1 MSKDDY
7 IKGATSKIFNP
18 THKRA
23 VQAELS
29 DHILNAQ
36 GFNEEIGYEA
46 DAAENLAVEK
56 MGDYEEVA
64 ESLGALHN
72 DFYTP
77 IGDIIAFV
85 IWLAGLGGAYYLL
98 NKYIFGDFGAMPI
111 TLAAVCLSC
120 AVFFISAGIMLRR
133 NRLPVII
140 GTFLCGGATAVFM
153 FFCFKDIIEQIYN
166 NINNLYELIVNSDIV
181 TASVLPTNIITVI
194 VTVFSSVA
202 FLLTAISFIYY
213 VKYHINSNTLF
224 DNHIKRF
231 FKGFSFIVSIAF
243 IVFTVF
249 FGYRFFTI
257 QNDLYNEYKNA
268 YQATL
273 TMCRECHT
281 FDELSDYI
289 SSGKTGF
296 IDDEKLFVS
305 KKDNELISEY
315 YYTNN
320 LFEFTVERE
329 FETEDDSDFK
339 FLNDYGIVSS
349 NLQADYEYQVVLSLS
364 KTQKSFKNGFDS
376 LSLKKYKISE
386 NELDEIKLFDM
397 ENHTFDE
404 SLEFYLNHMPT
415 ALIIYPP
422 KNNDNCGKYNFTFTT
437 GTGKYKYTD
446 VIEIMDYPEYYKKI
460 KDRQLEI
467 SEIIKNN
474 PDSSFEEI
482 AILTNTTLVEPNL
495 TFEDY
500 SMAVG
505 VLGSFF
511 DDYKQELLDEYYSLY
526 EFKIADD
533 LYFTLTAKPYEFV
546 SFVSPDVTI
555 SLADLTFTSPEK
567 LKYFS
572 TIPLTERVK
581 YSAMNW
587 EPYKKI
593 AVYGKGYFAK
603 NGLVYDYD
611 DMPYFE
617 KDGTRYRF
625 YSIEQDPS
633 DIEGYTKKYYLV
645 NEKSE
650 LYQADDCFIN
660 AEGYLFID
668 TYHTLKV
675 QEDGLTYSDAN
686 GNTYTK
692 ALETSWDENGNI
704 LPFDEYLD

>member
-64 ESLGALHN
+64 ENLGALHN

-166 NINNLYELIVNSDIV
+166 NINNLYELIINSDIV

-249 FGYRFFTI
+249 FGYRFFSI

-296 IDDEKLFVS
+296 IDDEKL
-305 KKDNELISEY
+305 DISVKSDETISGY
-315 YYTNN
+315 YYSDNFIAFAVDRDFSVPDEDYKFLSDYGMVPSDFPTEYDYEIRLALTTMNLFKNN
-320 LFEFTVERE
+320 L
-329 FETEDDSDFK
+329 
-339 FLNDYGIVSS
+339 
-349 NLQADYEYQVVLSLS
+349 
-364 KTQKSFKNGFDS
+364 DS
-376 LSLKKYKISE
+376 LSLKKYKTSE
-386 NELDEIKLFDM
+386 EMLDELTLFDM
-397 ENHTFDE
+397 QEHSYDD
-404 SLEFYLNHMPT
+404 SIEFYSQYIPT
-415 ALIIYPP
+415 SLRIQPASSSENYGTYYLTYISGSGKFKFTNEFYIRTISEAA
-422 KNNDNCGKYNFTFTT
+422 NNVLAK
-437 GTGKYKYTD
+437 
-446 VIEIMDYPEYYKKI
+446 EI
-460 KDRQLEI
+460 EI

-474 PDSSFEEI
+474 LECSYEEI
-482 AILTNTTLVEPNL
+482 ADLTNTTLITPDISY
-495 TFEDY
+495 EDY
-500 SMAVG
+500 KKTVNM
-505 VLGSFF
+505 LGSFF
-511 DDYKQELLDEYYSLY
+511 DDYKENILEAYYSQY
-526 EFKIADD
+526 SFKVTDD
-533 LYFTLTAKPYEFV
+533 LYFTLSSNPYEYVIF
-546 SFVSPDVTI
+546 SSPTK
-555 SLADLTFTSPEK
+555 FE
-567 LKYFS
+567 YFKI
-572 TIPLTERVK
+572 IPLTERAK
-581 YSAMNW
+581 YSVIDS
-587 EPYKKI
+587 EPFKKI
-593 AVYGKGYFAK
+593 SVIGAGYYAK
-603 NGLVYDYD
+603 NGLAYDYTR
-611 DMPYFE
+611 MPYFE
-617 KDGTRYRF
+617 ENGTRYKL
-625 YSIEQDPS
+625 YMIDVDPGDMS
-633 DIEGYTKKYYLV
+633 GYIKTYYLV

-650 LYQADDCFIN
+650 LFEADDCFIN

>member
-64 ESLGALHN
+64 ENLGALHN

-85 IWLAGLGGAYYLL
+85 IWLAGIGGAYYLL

-202 FLLTAISFIYY
+202 FLLTAISLNYY
-213 VKYHINSNTLF
+213 VKYYTNSNTLF

-296 IDDEKLFVS
+296 IDDEKL
-305 KKDNELISEY
+305 DISVKSDETISGY
-315 YYTNN
+315 YYSDNFIAFAVDRDFSVPDEDYKFLSDYGMVPSDFPTEYDYEIRLALTTMNLFKNN
-320 LFEFTVERE
+320 L
-329 FETEDDSDFK
+329 
-339 FLNDYGIVSS
+339 
-349 NLQADYEYQVVLSLS
+349 
-364 KTQKSFKNGFDS
+364 DS
-376 LSLKKYKISE
+376 LSLKKYKTSE
-386 NELDEIKLFDM
+386 EMLDEITLFDM
-397 ENHTFDE
+397 QEHSYDD
-404 SLEFYLNHMPT
+404 SIEFYSQYIPT
-415 ALIIYPP
+415 SLRIQPASSSENYGTYYLTYISGSGKFKFTNEFYIRTISEVA
-422 KNNDNCGKYNFTFTT
+422 NNVLAK
-437 GTGKYKYTD
+437 
-446 VIEIMDYPEYYKKI
+446 EI
-460 KDRQLEI
+460 EI

-474 PDSSFEEI
+474 LDCSYEEI
-482 AILTNTTLVEPNL
+482 ADLTNTTLITPDISY
-495 TFEDY
+495 EDY
-500 SMAVG
+500 KKTVNM
-505 VLGSFF
+505 LGSFF
-511 DDYKQELLDEYYSLY
+511 DDYKENILEAYYSQY
-526 EFKIADD
+526 SFKVTDD
-533 LYFTLTAKPYEFV
+533 LYFTLSSKPYEYV
-546 SFVSPDVTI
+546 
-555 SLADLTFTSPEK
+555 TFTSPTK
-567 LKYFS
+567 LAYYN
-572 TIPLTERVK
+572 IMPLTERAK
-581 YSAMNW
+581 YSVIDS
-587 EPYKKI
+587 EPFKKI
-593 AVYGKGYFAK
+593 SVIGAGYYAK
-603 NGLVYDYD
+603 NGLAYDYTR
-611 DMPYFE
+611 MPYFE
-617 KDGTRYRF
+617 ENGTRYKL
-625 YSIEQDPS
+625 YMIDVDPGDMS
-633 DIEGYTKKYYLV
+633 GYIKTYYLV